1 LKVTAGRQE
10 DTENNRTTRFFRCI
24 PAARW
29 CKNSEVNAEARK
41 IVGALGLAPLPH
53 EGGYFRQ
60 TWRSEAGSAIYFL
73 LTQEDFSTLHRLRRA
88 DETWHFYAG
97 DTVQHAILGPAD
109 AVARLTTLGNDVLA
123 GETPQLLVPAGV
135 WQGAWLAPD
144 GAGRPATVSRR
155 GWALLGCTLAPA
167 WDDRDFELADRA
179 ALEREFPGAAALI
192 RALTR

>member
-1 LKVTAGRQE
+1 
-10 DTENNRTTRFFRCI
+10 
-24 PAARW
+24 
-29 CKNSEVNAEARK
+29 VNAEAQK
-41 IVGALGLAPLPH
+41 IVATLGLAPLAH

-73 LTQEDFSTLHRLRRA
+73 LTPEDFSALHRLRRA

-97 DTVQHAILGPAD
+97 DTVQHAMLGAGD
-109 AVARLTTLGNDVLA
+109 AAARLTTLGSDVLA

-135 WQGAWLAPD
+135 WQGARLVPGGGPD
-144 GAGRPATVSRR
+144 GLAGLPPSPRLRR
-155 GWALLGCTLAPA
+155 AGTAGPSTSLRAGWALVGCTLTPA
-167 WDDRDFELADRA
+167 WDDKDFELAGRA

>member
-1 LKVTAGRQE
+1 
-10 DTENNRTTRFFRCI
+10 
-24 PAARW
+24 
-29 CKNSEVNAEARK
+29 VNAEARK
-41 IVGALGLAPLPH
+41 IVAALGLAPVTR

-73 LTQEDFSTLHRLRRA
+73 LTPEDFSALHRLRRA

-97 DTVQHAILGPAD
+97 DPVEHAMLGPGD
-109 AVARLTTLGNDVLA
+109 AVARLTTFGNDVLA

-135 WQGAWLAPD
+135 WQGARLAPSGED
-144 GAGRPATVSRR
+144 VTATAPRA

-167 WDDRDFELADRA
+167 WDDKDFELADRA

>member
-1 LKVTAGRQE
+1 MAT
-10 DTENNRTTRFFRCI
+10 
-24 PAARW
+24 
-29 CKNSEVNAEARK
+29 
-41 IVGALGLAPLPH
+41 LGLAPLAH

-60 TWRSEAGSAIYFL
+60 TWRREASSAIYFL
-73 LTQEDFSTLHRLRRA
+73 LTQEDFSALHRLRRA

-97 DTVQHAILGPAD
+97 DTLQHAMLGPGD

-135 WQGAWLAPD
+135 WQGARLAPSGK
-144 GAGRPATVSRR
+144 GAPATAPRA
-155 GWALLGCTLAPA
+155 GWALVGCTLAPA
-167 WDDRDFELADRA
+167 WDDKDFELADRA

>member
-1 LKVTAGRQE
+1 MVT
-10 DTENNRTTRFFRCI
+10 
-24 PAARW
+24 
-29 CKNSEVNAEARK
+29 
-41 IVGALGLAPLPH
+41 LGLAPLAH

-73 LTQEDFSTLHRLRRA
+73 LTPEDFSVLHRLRRA

-97 DTVQHAILGPAD
+97 DAVQHAMLGPGGA
-109 AVARLTTLGNDVLA
+109 AARLTTLGNDVLA

-135 WQGAWLAPD
+135 WQGARLIPD
-144 GAGRPATVSRR
+144 GAGHPTTASRT

-179 ALEREFPGAAALI
+179 DLERESPGATELI